1 MRHMQLDIHN
11 VLFMFSFFSVRIS
24 VLFQELG
31 TDSFSQL
38 LNVQVKIC
46 KDVSQATECGKLA
59 CFFQVTELQVFFR
72 LLRNFKKTKL
82 LV

>member
-1 MRHMQLDIHN
+1 MPFLFSSHFWEYRCRILMRHMQLDIHN

-59 CFFQVTELQVFFR
+59 CFFLS
-72 LLRNFKKTKL
+72 N
-82 LV
+82 

>member
-1 MRHMQLDIHN
+1 MSNFNEAHAIRHTQCVIH
-11 VLFMFSFFSVRIS
+11 VFFFFVRIS

-46 KDVSQATECGKLA
+46 KDVSQATKCGKLA
-59 CFFQVTELQVFFR
+59 CFL
-72 LLRNFKKTKL
+72 K
-82 LV
+82 